1 MFLLFF
7 RRQKR
12 KNDFKR
18 DDPEFQRERRR
29 ISKLLLND
37 HYDTEK
43 GSSHRV
49 WIYSINVCMFIHVH
63 ISACTCGT
71 FCLHT
76 LGKYM
81 YMYLLFL
88 KGIHTTCNDVHAH
101 VWILL
106 YWPR

>member
-1 MFLLFF
+1 MFCFVAIVNLLIFSLMF
-7 RRQKR
+7 SFLRHQKR

-49 WIYSINVCMFIHVH
+49 WIYSVNVCMFVH
-63 ISACTCGT
+63 IFAC
-71 FCLHT
+71 
-76 LGKYM
+76 M
-81 YMYLLFL
+81 
-88 KGIHTTCNDVHAH
+88 
-101 VWILL
+101 
-106 YWPR
+106 